1 MVKSLDEVS
10 ISLSANAPMNSRAS
24 LQMKPCLSKV
34 AQTFLSAVVQGD
46 RHGMTRLVHLK
57 GRTGFPTR

>member
-1 MVKSLDEVS
+1 MVESLDEVS

-46 RHGMTRLVHLK
+46 RHGMTQ
-57 GRTGFPTR
+57 